1 MENIIEVAKKHP
13 VPIGIGVVVLLVLVM
28 SSRGSAASSG
38 SNAGAYLQAQQIAAN
53 SNGQIAALNSQVS
66 LGLGAQSVEKMSIQE
81 QAATI
86 RANGAMS
93 LFASLAGVNA
103 QVAMNDSNNAAKT
116 VVASFANKQAMTQL
130 DNDYM
135 IQQQTIGAN
144 IKMNGDKLAA
154 AKSMLESDNN
164 FKLSAIGAT
173 TQGDI
178 AKIGAISA
186 AELASQD
193 KQNAFTLTTM
203 PSIFAHAESMAKI
216 TGQNAVNLYTV
227 QGKTATDIAGIQ
239 TEAARTTAQAGK
251 NKSDWGI
258 VSGIASTVASF
269 FL

>member
-28 SSRGSAASSG
+28 SSRSSAASSG
-38 SNAGAYLQAQQIAAN
+38 SNAGAYLQAQQIAAS
-53 SNGQIAALNSQVS
+53 SNGQIAALNSQTAVA
-66 LGLGAQSVEKMSIQE
+66 LGAQSVEKMSIQE
-81 QAATI
+81 QAASI

-135 IQQQTIGAN
+135 IQQQAIGAN

-164 FKLSAIGAT
+164 FKLAAIGAT

-178 AKIGAISA
+178 AKIGAISEA
-186 AELASQD
+186 DLKSQNQ
-193 KQNAFTLTTM
+193 QNAFTLTTM

-216 TGQNAVNLYTV
+216 TGQNAANIYTI
-227 QGKTATDIAGIQ
+227 QGKTATDIAGLQ
-239 TEAARTTAQAGK
+239 TQAARTQAQAAK
-251 NKSDWGI
+251 NESDWGI
-258 VSGIASTVASF
+258 VGNIAKTIFSF
-269 FL
+269 F

>member
-38 SNAGAYLQAQQIAAN
+38 SNAGAYLQAQKIAAD
-53 SNGQIAALNSQVS
+53 SNGQIAALNSQLS

-81 QAATI
+81 QAASI

-130 DNDYM
+130 ENDYS

-144 IKMNGDKLAA
+144 IKMNGDKLAS
-154 AKSMLESDNN
+154 AKAMLESDNN
-164 FKLSAIGAT
+164 FKLAAIGAT

-178 AKIGAISA
+178 AKINAISEA
-186 AELASQD
+186 DLKSQNQ
-193 KQNAFTLTTM
+193 QNAFTLTTM

-216 TGQNAVNLYTV
+216 TGQNAANIYTI
-227 QGKTATDIAGIQ
+227 QGKTATDIASLQ
-239 TEAARTTAQAGK
+239 TQAARTQAQGQK

-258 VSGIASTVASF
+258 VTDIGKIVASF
-269 FL
+269 FA